1 MPQIQFFWCKPMKF
15 QTSIIWSYNV
25 HSLKYLRVTKM
36 GCKDMRNRKSE
47 FVTKTQFLCRISGA
61 QWNKHYNTENIAQ
74 VIHLGINTIRD
85 FCCQSKLSSL
95 MWQDKEIYL
104 FFDKHFH
111 FIKVF
116 KDWIFLF
123 FSSFLIIRTIY
134 SSKRTGFVL
143 LSDPLL

>member
-1 MPQIQFFWCKPMKF
+1 
-15 QTSIIWSYNV
+15 
-25 HSLKYLRVTKM
+25 M
-36 GCKDMRNRKSE
+36 GCKDMRIRKSE
-47 FVTKTQFLCRISGA
+47 FVAKTQFLCRISGA

-74 VIHLGINTIRD
+74 VIHLEINTIRD

-116 KDWIFLF
+116 KDWIFLLGCEVHF
-123 FSSFLIIRTIY
+123 
-134 SSKRTGFVL
+134 
-143 LSDPLL
+143 